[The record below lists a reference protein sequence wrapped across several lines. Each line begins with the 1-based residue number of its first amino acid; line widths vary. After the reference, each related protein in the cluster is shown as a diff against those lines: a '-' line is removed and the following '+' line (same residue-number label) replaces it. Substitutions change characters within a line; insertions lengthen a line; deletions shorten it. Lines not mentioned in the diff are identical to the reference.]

1 MIRRFLYHF
10 FWNFYDYLGTY
21 LLLGV
26 LAFALLAGGLWL
38 SLSFLSRGLAL
49 PSLIFAACCFSLL
62 ALILAAFTGFSAR
75 VANGEP
81 ARWRHICNSIR
92 QNLKPTAIL
101 TGIWGI
107 GLIIFAINLLFYRG
121 FTNHPWQFA
130 VTASGIL
137 TVVLIYLAALWCI
150 FAAVAWAAIGFEN
163 TPTPFSTLFRRTL
176 LYLAIVP
183 SVWIFVF
190 LGFGLILLLGMLV
203 LPLLFIAMIVGLP
216 LLSCA
221 LATALWLAKQHTEFI
236 LQAKKELGD
245 SHPVSA
251 YRRRAVELGW
261 EWEYRQPRRTLREFF
276 KPWEQ

>member
-26 LAFALLAGGLWL
+26 LAFALLGGGLWL
-38 SLSFLSRGLAL
+38 SLSLLSGGFALLGLV
-49 PSLIFAACCFSLL
+49 FAACCLSLL

-81 ARWRHICNSIR
+81 ARWRHIWNSIR
-92 QNLKPTAIL
+92 KNLKATTAL

-107 GLIIFAINLLFYRG
+107 GLIVLAINLLFYRG
-121 FTNHPWQFA
+121 FTNHPWKFA
-130 VTASGIL
+130 GTASGIL

-150 FAAVAWAAIGFEN
+150 FVAVAWAAIGFEDA
-163 TPTPFSTLFRRTL
+163 PTPIRTLFRRTL

-183 SVWIFVF
+183 SVWIFLF
-190 LGFGLILLLGMLV
+190 LGFGLTLILGMIF
-203 LPLLFIAMIVGLP
+203 LPLLFIVLIVGLP

-221 LATALWLAKQHTEFI
+221 LATVVWLAKQHIEFI

-245 SHPVSA
+245 AHPVSA
-251 YRRRAVELGW
+251 YKRRAVELGW